1 MAVVAVVPGD
11 LCFRLLAGPSARVA
25 SASVPLAVAIC
36 PPAVDAGATA
46 LAAGAGFLI
55 RL

>member
-1 MAVVAVVPGD
+1 MFVVAVVP
-11 LCFRLLAGPSARVA
+11 LYLRCRLLAGSPAGIA

-36 PPAVDAGATA
+36 SPAVDAGPTA
-46 LAAGAGFLI
+46 LAASAGFLI